1 MTPAS
6 ALGSAQC
13 EAGLRVGVFDAGIG
27 GLPFGRELIGAI
39 PNVSIC
45 YLADSSR
52 RPYGPQPLA
61 DVAGYV
67 REAEDF
73 FVRQGVDAWVIACN
87 TASVV
92 APDLVDRRLPCV
104 DMVEAIGRV
113 LPDAS
118 VRPIALLGTQGTV
131 TSGVIPRRYPDRT
144 WVSIATERLLR
155 YAEEGI
161 VDAPEVDDLL
171 TDVGTRLAEA
181 GARHA
186 VLACTDYTC
195 VLPTMTAR
203 LPDVTLLDP
212 LRGAVQAVVDLL
224 PPAPDG
230 VLSGS
235 HELHDTGV
243 HPVDIGRLA
252 EQTYGFTFSTV
263 TLHQN

>member
-1 MTPAS
+1 MGPAS

-13 EAGLRVGVFDAGIG
+13 EGGLRVGVFDAGIG
-27 GLPFGRELIGAI
+27 GLPFARELIGAV
-39 PNVSIC
+39 PEVSIC

-67 REAEDF
+67 LQAENF

-92 APDLVDRRLPCV
+92 APKAHGPSSALRRYGRGDRSCSSRCLGQTDRTARHPGHRHQRGDPPTVPRPDVGGHRDGTAAAIRRGRDRRRPR
-104 DMVEAIGRV
+104 GRRS
-113 LPDAS
+113 AH
-118 VRPIALLGTQGTV
+118 RP
-131 TSGVIPRRYPDRT
+131 RYPTRRT
-144 WVSIATERLLR
+144 
-155 YAEEGI
+155 
-161 VDAPEVDDLL
+161 
-171 TDVGTRLAEA
+171 GT
-181 GARHA
+181 RHA

-203 LPDVTLLDP
+203 LPDVELLDP
-212 LRGAVQAVVDLL
+212 LCGAVQAIVDLL

-230 VLSGS
+230 VLSGC

>member
-6 ALGSAQC
+6 ALGGAQC
-13 EAGLRVGVFDAGIG
+13 QGGQRVGVFDAGIG
-27 GLPFGRELIGAI
+27 GLPVARELIRAL
-39 PNVSIC
+39 PSVSIC

-52 RPYGPQPLA
+52 RPYGPQPHA

-67 REAEDF
+67 REAEEF

-92 APDLVDRRLPCV
+92 APDSVDRRLPCV
-104 DMVEAIGRV
+104 EMVEAIGRV
-113 LPDAS
+113 LPRDT
-118 VRPIALLGTQGTV
+118 VGPIALLGTKGTV
-131 TSGVIPRRYPDRT
+131 ASGVIPRRYPDLT

-161 VDAPEVDDLL
+161 VDAPDVDELL
-171 TDVGTRLAEA
+171 TGLGTRLAEA
-181 GARHA
+181 GASHA

-203 LPDVTLLDP
+203 LPGVTLLDP
-212 LRGAVQAVVDLL
+212 LAGAVEAVVDLL
-224 PPAPDG
+224 PPPRDAAFP
-230 VLSGS
+230 GS
-235 HELHDTGV
+235 HELHDTGF

-252 EQTYGFTFSTV
+252 EQTYGFTFATV

>member
-1 MTPAS
+1 
-6 ALGSAQC
+6 
-13 EAGLRVGVFDAGIG
+13 VFDAGIG
-27 GLPFGRELIGAI
+27 GLPIGRELIRTV
-39 PNVSIC
+39 PSVSIC

-73 FVRQGVDAWVIACN
+73 FLRQGVDAWVIACN

-92 APDLVDRRLPCV
+92 APDALHRRLPCV

-113 LPDAS
+113 LPHAP
-118 VRPIALLGTQGTV
+118 VGPIALLGTQGTV

-161 VDAPEVDDLL
+161 GDAPEVNELL
-171 TDVGTRLAEA
+171 TGLEARLADA
-181 GARHA
+181 GVRHA

-212 LRGAVQAVVDLL
+212 LGGAVEAVVDLL
-224 PPAPDG
+224 PPAPDEVFPG
-230 VLSGS
+230 R

-252 EQTYGFTFSTV
+252 AQTYGFTFSTV

>member
-1 MTPAS
+1 MKPAS

-13 EAGLRVGVFDAGIG
+13 EAGPRVGVFDAGIG
-27 GLPFGRELIGAI
+27 GLPFGRELIGAV

-67 REAEDF
+67 LQAEDF

-92 APDLVDRRLPCV
+92 APALVDRRLPCV

-113 LPDAS
+113 LPAS
-118 VRPIALLGTQGTV
+118 VGPIALLGTQGTV

-161 VDAPEVDDLL
+161 ADAPEVDDLL
-171 TDVGTRLAEA
+171 TDLGARLAEA
-181 GARHA
+181 GARYA

-203 LPDVTLLDP
+203 LPDVELLDP
-212 LRGAVQAVVDLL
+212 LRGAVHAVVDLL